1 MSAAIPFVRDFVPR
15 YGEAERLTPRIRR
28 VLARNPGPFTFAGTG
43 TFIVGNGASVAVI
56 DPGPDDAGHLAAL
69 LKAVEGETVTAVLV
83 THGHADHLPLARPF
97 AQAVGAPVLGHVAVA
112 PDTVLGDGDEVPG
125 DGWTLRAVATP
136 GHAAEHLAF
145 ALPDENALFS
155 GDHVMGWS
163 TSVVSPPEGDMD
175 AYMDSL
181 ERVIAGNYDIL
192 WPTHGGPVTDPLPFL
207 EALKAH
213 RLERD
218 RQVLDQLAQGT
229 ASALD
234 MVPAL
239 YAGIDRALWPAAAQS
254 LLAHLIRLDR
264 RGDVIASGEPSAAT
278 TYQLRG

>member
-1 MSAAIPFVRDFVPR
+1 MSMAIPFVREFVPR
-15 YGEAERLTPRIRR
+15 YGEAERLTPLIRR

-56 DPGPDDAGHLAAL
+56 DPGPDDA
-69 LKAVEGETVTAVLV
+69 
-83 THGHADHLPLARPF
+83 DHLPLARPF
-97 AQAVGAPVLGHVAVA
+97 AQAVGAPVLGHAAVA
-112 PDTVLGDGDEVPG
+112 PDTVLGDGDEVRG

-136 GHAAEHLAF
+136 GHATEHLAF
-145 ALPDENALFS
+145 ALPEENALFS

-163 TSVVSPPEGDMD
+163 TSVVSPPDGDMD

-181 ERVIAGNYDIL
+181 ERVIAGNYDTL

-218 RQVLDQLAQGT
+218 RQVLDQLVHGP

-254 LLAHLIRLDR
+254 LLAHLVRLDR
-264 RGDVIASGEPSAAT
+264 RGDVIAAGEPSAAT
-278 TYQLRG
+278 TYHLRG